1 VVAPRPLGPRRL
13 PDYRLR
19 HFQGIHRHSFFR
31 ERYGLRDADLP
42 HATDWALR
50 SLSLPLHPGVSDAD
64 QDDVVHALAQA
75 LQGPLR

>member
-1 VVAPRPLGPRRL
+1 MNTGTTPSNQPPNAHQ
-13 PDYRLR
+13 LR
-19 HFQGIHRHSFFR
+19 NSGFFR

-42 HATDWALR
+42 HAIDWALR

-64 QDDVVHALAQA
+64 QVDVVHALAEA